1 VRENG
6 GLAARRLTPSNA
18 QSCEEVQPDSAKRI
32 WRVPKSACSPK
43 GHRPWAGR
51 GCLAYAPTENWAIM
65 RADDVGKLA
74 TANST
79 SRRKNPE
86 NRSTSHADLLSYH
99 PYASHGQGPEAD
111 SHHRS
116 MGILRTKT

>member
-6 GLAARRLTPSNA
+6 GLATRRLTPSNA
-18 QSCEEVQPDSAKRI
+18 PSCEEVQPDSAKRTL
-32 WRVPKSACSPK
+32 RVPKSACSPK

-74 TANST
+74 TVNST
-79 SRRKNPE
+79 S
-86 NRSTSHADLLSYH
+86 
-99 PYASHGQGPEAD
+99 
-111 SHHRS
+111 
-116 MGILRTKT
+116 